1 MSQTIQVQ
9 VERKYMTQPEAEQV
23 KKVLMSKQKF
33 HRDCLQTP
41 LLAQAI
47 AELPLV
53 HTLRMCGSGAVQQVA
68 RTLCVVRM
76 RTMDR

>member
-1 MSQTIQVQ
+1 MSETIQVQ

-23 KKVLMSKQKF
+23 KKVLMGKPTF

-41 LLAQAI
+41 LLARAI

-53 HTLRMCGSGAVQQVA
+53 HTLRMCGPGAVQQVA